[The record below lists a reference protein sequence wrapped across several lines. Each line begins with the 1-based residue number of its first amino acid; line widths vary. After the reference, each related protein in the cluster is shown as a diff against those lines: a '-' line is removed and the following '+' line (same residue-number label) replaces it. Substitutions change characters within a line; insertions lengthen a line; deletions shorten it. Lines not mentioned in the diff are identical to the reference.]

1 MLNKSFKASATA
13 LGTAAI
19 ASILLTGC
27 GGPTVTYSGMEVS
40 NLGKAIESADALWAQ
55 KRASGAAS
63 NVDDESRCYAQTSEN
78 ALAEKAICGPIHY
91 LGEDNQVWESMK
103 WEFAG
108 DGKEKVQL
116 TAVDSFSKDEP
127 AANTTLHRPDGKK
140 APADL
145 VVPEPDTKTA
155 DSAQAIWGIGL
166 SDVDSDNFAEVVTP
180 ESTIVLKSLKVS
192 DRVGGSSDRVQ
203 AGEGNKFASANI
215 EVTTPGSA
223 STVLTELA
231 ITSGGKSYPLGK
243 AKSGAVAMAV
253 PGDGSDMALTVTYE
267 GMTQTVSFA
276 DRAVQSKATAFYDD
290 FSRDANNVTKP
301 TSVKIGERD
310 KAGNRAEFEMSST
323 LATRTAYDEKLGW
336 APEGKAWLVVTTNVK
351 DGGPLYNGNGGE
363 WGKYTAT
370 YDTVV
375 KVSSAKVK
383 NVSGAAFEAE
393 AARTEVVKDE
403 DGYSGDK
410 TIVVFEIPAN
420 VGDFTADFSF
430 NSSGPKKSGN
440 EAVAPATI
448 SVDASFTGLELLFNK
463 K

>member
-1 MLNKSFKASATA
+1 MRNKSLKAGATVIGSAA
-13 LGTAAI
+13 L

-27 GGPTVTYSGMEVS
+27 GGPKVTYSGMEVS
-40 NLGKAIESADALWAQ
+40 NVSKAIESADALWAQ
-55 KRASGAAS
+55 NRASGAAS
-63 NVDDESRCYAQTSEN
+63 NVDDESRCYAQVSEDV
-78 ALAEKAICGPIHY
+78 LSEKAICGPIHY
-91 LGEDNQVWESMK
+91 LGSDDQIWESME

-108 DGKEKVQL
+108 DGKDKVQL
-116 TAVDSFSKDEP
+116 TAVDSFSEDEP
-127 AANTTLHRPDGKK
+127 AANTTLLRADGKK

-155 DSAQAIWGIGL
+155 DSAKAIWGVTL
-166 SDVDSDNFAEVVTP
+166 TNVDETDAEVVTP
-180 ESTIVLKSLKVS
+180 ESTISLNGLKVS
-192 DRVGGSSDRVQ
+192 DRVGVSSDRVK
-203 AGEGNKFASANI
+203 AGEGHKFASAKI

-223 STVLTELA
+223 STVMSELA

-243 AKSGAVAMAV
+243 AKSGSVAMAV
-253 PGDGSDMALTVTYE
+253 PGDGSDIALTVSYE

-276 DRAVQSKATAFYDD
+276 DRTVQSTATAFYDD
-290 FSRDANNVTKP
+290 FNRSASNTTKP

-310 KAGNRAEFEMSST
+310 KAGNRAEFEMTSIVP
-323 LATRTAYDEKLGW
+323 TRTAYDPKLGW
-336 APEGKAWLVVTTNVK
+336 APEGKAWLVVNTNVK

-363 WGKYTAT
+363 WGKYTAS

-383 NVSGAAFEAE
+383 NVSGAAFEAG
-393 AARTEVVKDE
+393 AARSDVVKDE
-403 DGYSGDK
+403 DGYNGDK
-410 TIVVFEIPAN
+410 VTVVFEVPAN

-430 NSSGPKKSGN
+430 NSSGPKRSSS

-448 SVDASFTGLELLFNK
+448 SVDASFTGLELIFNK